1 LSDWTPDIAKLS
13 ALDDAE
19 WMATERAFCGRL
31 LAYAARRIPDRDAR
45 DDVVQEVFLGAV
57 RGIHLYD
64 PIYTFEQF
72 LFGICRNRVID
83 HHRRQ
88 KPAAFG
94 GSGDLDDGRPSLE
107 DLATDDETPS
117 RIARR
122 RDLEREGARV
132 LSGIVK
138 QWVQETWAQ
147 AEFQRLIVIE
157 ALMALEWRNRDVWTR
172 FGLRDE
178 SAVAGIKF
186 RALKRMREIALER
199 GSERELM
206 AQVGAAVGQ
215 DEGFD
220 LDIKSAWVDTRAS
233 CPARHWLAR
242 RITGTLPL
250 GPASFVRFHLEDAK
264 CPWCLAN
271 LDDLERLEGEAGLA
285 PLLER
290 VGQSTREFLR
300 SRTLG

>member
-1 LSDWTPDIAKLS
+1 LNDWTPDIAKLER
-13 ALDDAE
+13 LDDAE

-31 LAYAARRIPDRDAR
+31 LAYVARRIPDRDAR
-45 DDVVQEVFLGAV
+45 EDVVQEVFLGAV

-88 KPAAFG
+88 RPAAYG
-94 GSGDLDDGRPSLE
+94 GGGDDEDGRPSLE

-122 RDLEREGARV
+122 RDLEREGSRV

-147 AEFQRLIVIE
+147 GEFQRLIVIE

-186 RALKRMREIALER
+186 RALKRMREIALEL

-220 LDIKSAWVDTRAS
+220 LDIKSAWVDARAS

-242 RITGTLPL
+242 RLTGTLPE

-264 CPWCLAN
+264 CPWCAAN
-271 LDDLERLEGEAGLA
+271 VDDLERLEGEAGLL

-290 VGQSTREFLR
+290 VGQSTRGFLR